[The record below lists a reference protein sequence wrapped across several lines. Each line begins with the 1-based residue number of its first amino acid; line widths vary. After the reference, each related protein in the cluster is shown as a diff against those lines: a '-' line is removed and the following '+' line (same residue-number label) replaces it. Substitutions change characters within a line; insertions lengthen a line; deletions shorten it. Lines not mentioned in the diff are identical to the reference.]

1 MLDEA
6 KNKFTNNRVVIIHIL
21 SFSILSIIYTRTFQ
35 SSGYDHTARNLI
47 HNV

>member
-6 KNKFTNNRVVIIHIL
+6 KNKSTNNRIVIIRIL

-35 SSGYDHTARNLI
+35 SSRYNHTARNQI

>member
-6 KNKFTNNRVVIIHIL
+6 KNKSTNNRIVIIHIL

-35 SSGYDHTARNLI
+35 SSEYNHTARNLI